1 MVDATTVENWF
12 DDRLVQSVERHEET
26 DHAFHFTVT
35 FDLDVEVRRETE
47 DGPIIVESEYEFRPY
62 RRDDLLDDEKLARKF
77 VRSVTEILADAPGFY
92 QYVGE
97 DGEIGVRIGNAE
109 VVRIHHRIY
118 PDEASQHELM
128 NSIVDVVVS
137 LNGIWDLSDMLHGNL
152 YD

>member
-26 DHAFHFTVT
+26 DDLFHFTVT

-47 DGPIIVESEYEFRPY
+47 DGPVIVESEYEFRPY
-62 RRDDLLDDEKLARKF
+62 RRDDLLDDEESARKF
-77 VRSVTEILADAPGFY
+77 VRSVTEILANARGFY

-128 NSIVDVVVS
+128 NSIVDIVVS
-137 LNGIWDLSDMLHGNL
+137 LNGIWDLSDMLYGNL